1 MNVGIDRIS
10 FYTPSYYL
18 DLRTL
23 AAARSAGPEQAELLA
38 EKYRKGLGQERMA
51 MPPPDED
58 IVTMGASATL
68 PVARADGLDGVELL
82 IFATESGVDQSKAAA
97 MYVHGLL
104 DFPSRCR
111 AVEMKEACY
120 AGTAALQLAASWVA
134 RHPAKRAMVVAAD
147 IARYELR
154 SPGEPTQGAGA
165 VAMLVTA
172 QPRVLA
178 LDPESGYHADD
189 VMDFWRPNYRDEALV
204 DGQYSTRVYLESL
217 LHAWAHYREASG
229 RDYGDFARFCYHL
242 PFTRMA
248 EKAQVRLAK
257 AAGRADAG
265 IEEAHRLTG
274 DSLRYNRVTGNT
286 YAASLY
292 EGLAS
297 LLDHCPED
305 LGGQR
310 LALYSYGS
318 GCMAEFFSG
327 VVQPGYRA
335 HLFTEAHH
343 RMIEGRTA
351 LEYQQYED
359 MFQLALPRD
368 GGEHAF
374 AQYRTGPFRL
384 AGMSQH
390 KRIYEAV

>member
-58 IVTMGASATL
+58 IVTMGASAAL

-204 DGQYSTRVYLESL
+204 DGQYSTRV
-217 LHAWAHYREASG
+217 W
-229 RDYGDFARFCYHL
+229 L
-242 PFTRMA
+242 P
-248 EKAQVRLAK
+248 
-257 AAGRADAG
+257 
-265 IEEAHRLTG
+265 
-274 DSLRYNRVTGNT
+274 
-286 YAASLY
+286 
-292 EGLAS
+292 
-297 LLDHCPED
+297 
-305 LGGQR
+305 GQ
-310 LALYSYGS
+310 
-318 GCMAEFFSG
+318 
-327 VVQPGYRA
+327 P
-335 HLFTEAHH
+335 T
-343 RMIEGRTA
+343 
-351 LEYQQYED
+351 
-359 MFQLALPRD
+359 
-368 GGEHAF
+368 
-374 AQYRTGPFRL
+374 
-384 AGMSQH
+384 
-390 KRIYEAV
+390 

>member
-1 MNVGIDRIS
+1 MSSCR
-10 FYTPSYYL
+10 
-18 DLRTL
+18 
-23 AAARSAGPEQAELLA
+23 RS
-38 EKYRKGLGQERMA
+38 LGA
-51 MPPPDED
+51 PP
-58 IVTMGASATL
+58 
-68 PVARADGLDGVELL
+68 
-82 IFATESGVDQSKAAA
+82 
-97 MYVHGLL
+97 
-104 DFPSRCR
+104 
-111 AVEMKEACY
+111 
-120 AGTAALQLAASWVA
+120 
-134 RHPAKRAMVVAAD
+134 
-147 IARYELR
+147 
-154 SPGEPTQGAGA
+154 
-165 VAMLVTA
+165 
-172 QPRVLA
+172 
-178 LDPESGYHADD
+178 
-189 VMDFWRPNYRDEALV
+189 
-204 DGQYSTRVYLESL
+204 GQ
-217 LHAWAHYREASG
+217 
-229 RDYGDFARFCYHL
+229 
-242 PFTRMA
+242 
-248 EKAQVRLAK
+248 
-257 AAGRADAG
+257 ADAG

-327 VVQPGYRA
+327 VVQPDYRA